1 MRKISVFVRILPELA
16 SSERRRREVLFSVA
30 VVIQIVLLT
39 IEGLDQPL
47 PGIGVFQRTFW
58 VSVQVTGS
66 LFSEE
71 WP

>member
-1 MRKISVFVRILPELA
+1 MRKISVFVSILPELA
-16 SSERRRREVLFSVA
+16 SSERRRREVLFAVA

-66 LFSEE
+66 PFSEE